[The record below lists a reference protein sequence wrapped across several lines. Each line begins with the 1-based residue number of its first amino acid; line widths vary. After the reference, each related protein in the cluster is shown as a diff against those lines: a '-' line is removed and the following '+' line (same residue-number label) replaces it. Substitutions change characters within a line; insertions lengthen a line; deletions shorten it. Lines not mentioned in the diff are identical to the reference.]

1 MLYSGIPVNFDQSV
15 LFQNCASIQSE
26 RSVPAM
32 ISLLK
37 VESHLHGIKFSPH
50 KEISEHS
57 YSLWLLR
64 ERIPTVIL
72 NVNVPCK
79 LEDYLKQKTVRIR
92 ERRRHGRQ
100 IIHSIDF

>member
-1 MLYSGIPVNFDQSV
+1 
-15 LFQNCASIQSE
+15 
-26 RSVPAM
+26 M

-37 VESHLHGIKFSPH
+37 VESQLHGIKFSPH

-79 LEDYLKQKTVRIR
+79 LEDYLKQKTFESGSAV
-92 ERRRHGRQ
+92 GAGGKS
-100 IIHSIDF
+100 SIQLISDV